1 MKKIIIISLFSLNI
15 FYAQVPPLEEHTW
28 KLERIVTADSIL
40 VVPENIV
47 FEADFTDDFFEFGN
61 CLPLSGLGIF
71 NDSTQD
77 FDIDELELGT
87 PISPCPDQPVLLDI
101 EFFFQENY
109 IFSNSN
115 QTTTHE
121 PFSYQFTTTPDKI
134 FLDITNNE
142 GSVATFYDTFLS
154 QDEFLKQNL
163 KVYPNPI
170 KDKLFIETNNI
181 QIKQIVIYD
190 LSGRIVY
197 QTNEFSDQISLSQ
210 LNTGT
215 YIIQLETSAGGLKS
229 KLLKQ

>member
-15 FYAQVPPLEEHTW
+15 FYAQVPPLEEHSW
-28 KLERIVTADSIL
+28 KLEKIVTADSTL
-40 VVPENIV
+40 VVP
-47 FEADFTDDFFEFGN
+47 DDITFNGMFQNPNFYNFGN
-61 CLPLSGLGIF
+61 CVFVDGNLLY
-71 NDSTQD
+71 NDDDQEFLITFSSVP
-77 FDIDELELGT
+77 FEV
-87 PISPCPDQPVLLDI
+87 CPDEEELMDI
-101 EFFFQENY
+101 EEFFQNEFFFDV
-109 IFSNSN
+109 FMVSW
-115 QTTTHE
+115 HE
-121 PFSYQFTTTPDKI
+121 PFSYEFTTTPDKI
-134 FLDITNNE
+134 FLDIINNE

-197 QTNEFSDQISLSQ
+197 QTNDFSGQISLNQ